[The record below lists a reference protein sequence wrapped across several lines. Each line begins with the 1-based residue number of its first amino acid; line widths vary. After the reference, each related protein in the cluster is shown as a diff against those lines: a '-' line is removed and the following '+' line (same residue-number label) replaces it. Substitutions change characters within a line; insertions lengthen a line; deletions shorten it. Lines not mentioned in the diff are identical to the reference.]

1 MRLADD
7 TTLVESLRLAVP
19 LYLADLLTRPAADRA
34 AVAQR
39 WRATGASAVGE
50 RGDLLQFV
58 DLGRTEAKRLK
69 VANTFEQLARGLA
82 ALVVLHPPGVDFAG
96 LHWCLR
102 PDCARCHPPRPEP
115 TLSLAGINAQL
126 EALDADYRRL
136 NGLPAYTPSPA
147 PEPSPAP
154 PTKLPRPRRPIVTVH
169 LPEVA

>member
-7 TTLVESLRLAVP
+7 TTLVESLRIAVP

-34 AVAQR
+34 AAAHR
-39 WRATGASAVGE
+39 WRAAGASAIGE

-82 ALVVLHPPGVDFAG
+82 ALVVLHPDGVSVAG
-96 LHWCLR
+96 LHWCLQ
-102 PDCARCHPPRPEP
+102 PDCQRCQPPRPEP
-115 TLSLAGINAQL
+115 AMTLADINAQL
-126 EALDADYRRL
+126 EALDADYRRTA
-136 NGLPAYTPSPA
+136 GLPPWTPPTPDA
-147 PEPSPAP
+147 AP
-154 PTKLPRPRRPIVTVH
+154 PTPLPQTRRHPTITLH